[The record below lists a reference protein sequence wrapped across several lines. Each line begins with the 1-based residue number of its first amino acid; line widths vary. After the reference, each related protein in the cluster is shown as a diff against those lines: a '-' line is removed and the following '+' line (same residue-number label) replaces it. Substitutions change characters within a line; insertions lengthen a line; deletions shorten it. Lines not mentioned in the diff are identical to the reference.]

1 MLESLQKE
9 KDNLDNEA
17 IEMRKAKEE
26 SE

>member
-9 KDNLDNEA
+9 KENLDNEA

>member
-17 IEMRKAKEE
+17 IKMRKAKEE